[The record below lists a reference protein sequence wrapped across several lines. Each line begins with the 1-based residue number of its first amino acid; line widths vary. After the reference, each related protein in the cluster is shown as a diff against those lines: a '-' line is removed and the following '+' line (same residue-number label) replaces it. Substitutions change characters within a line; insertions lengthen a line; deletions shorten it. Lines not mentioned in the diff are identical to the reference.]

1 MKQLYLIFGAVVII
15 LGLLLAV
22 GPKTFFKPCDPS
34 SMAASSDGCG
44 SAGDC
49 GGDSCSGGHAPGS
62 DCCDTDGVA
71 EGAPVVIGACG
82 GPCEIG
88 CGCGNSGTCKGEG
101 CATLGGVCG
110 EPLDGQPAAEIA
122 SSGSC
127 CGDSSGGGCGTSI
140 SDYPVCFWTVQA
152 VLGLAFLIIA
162 LGLCIIVFSDPRI
175 NLGLSIGIFLSGIVA
190 LFIPNSLIPGCSS
203 LDMACKTAAL
213 PAVTVI
219 SAILI
224 ALTAAYIVYLE
235 IKNKVFS

>member
-22 GPKTFFKPCDPS
+22 GPKMFFKPCDPS

-62 DCCDTDGVA
+62 DCCDTDSVA
-71 EGAPVVIGACG
+71 EDAPVVIG
-82 GPCEIG
+82 
-88 CGCGNSGTCKGEG
+88 
-101 CATLGGVCG
+101 
-110 EPLDGQPAAEIA
+110 
-122 SSGSC
+122 GSC
-127 CGDSSGGGCGTSI
+127 CGDSSGGGGGCGTSI
-140 SDYPVCFWTVQA
+140 NDYPVCFWTVQA

-190 LFIPNSLIPGCSS
+190 LFIPNSLIPGCPS
-203 LDMACKTAAL
+203 LDMACKTAAF

-219 SAILI
+219 SVILI
-224 ALTAAYIVYLE
+224 ALTVAYIVYLE